1 MITAPSCRGEFFLK
15 IVSSK
20 LDEMIPSI
28 WTDLSTISFKLMS
41 LVIAMMDPVLDL
53 AIDLTAS
60 TISSNWK
67 LGFNKNIFKSLDLVR
82 SENTLR
88 SSG

>member
-1 MITAPSCRGEFFLK
+1 
-15 IVSSK
+15 
-20 LDEMIPSI
+20 
-28 WTDLSTISFKLMS
+28 MS
-41 LVIAMMDPVLDL
+41 LVIAMMDPVLDF